1 MLRQEFKKIFIKNK
15 LLWLIIVGIAVQ
27 CLMWTGNS
35 YIPRYKNY
43 NEQKLY
49 TEYISQFEGEITKEK
64 REQISEDYL
73 EVLNSKA
80 FHDKLIEDYAVGEIS
95 TSEFDEKIKP
105 LDEILKKE
113 KIISDAYNQ
122 YVIDK
127 KEYALVENG
136 WMLFF
141 SSMDIELITFLL
153 ISLCAIVVVKC
164 EKDNS
169 MDLYNLT
176 SHKGRA
182 KLTWVKIS
190 LVLMTALVLS
200 VIMYLLK
207 LSVYVLKFGGEG
219 ADFPITAI
227 TDFSGSKLQLD
238 ILQTALLFMC
248 IKTLGWIYLS
258 LIVMAVATFLK
269 SSASV
274 ATTVICVVL
283 LPAFVASKMQGDEF
297 IYKMPL
303 PNGLLKARGFVMGD
317 YINLNEQYSANFKA
331 LSTKTIAL
339 VIAVDILVAVA
350 CFVAIFIKLSG
361 KRFIRKK
368 ATAVVVATML
378 AITFTGCGKEKLS
391 ISQDT
396 SDKYVYVLDYVYN
409 KETNKIMPLKTSP
422 FETTSFIGLYDN
434 YYIKA
439 DVNTTEE
446 SVNSQSFIAVNLDTY
461 EETVIYTVGNAYDY
475 TGLMDLETVYPNILS
490 MFAELEFNGADSVTS
505 DGEKLY
511 LIFDDRVDIVDIN
524 SQEVESIL
532 KDYEGENLTY
542 YDGKIFYTDSR
553 SFVCSFD
560 IQTEKTQTV
569 IDKPVS
575 DFHAVCDGVIW
586 ESALSGETNFTSGD
600 EETALCKT
608 FPNIVKETAS
618 GFVATD
624 TMNVYIY
631 NKTDKTVSQK
641 QFMTPVFS
649 ADDDGVYGI
658 DFSGEKQQIV
668 MFDYE
673 GNELNRCEVN

>member
-1 MLRQEFKKIFIKNK
+1 
-15 LLWLIIVGIAVQ
+15 
-27 CLMWTGNS
+27 
-35 YIPRYKNY
+35 
-43 NEQKLY
+43 
-49 TEYISQFEGEITKEK
+49 
-64 REQISEDYL
+64 
-73 EVLNSKA
+73 
-80 FHDKLIEDYAVGEIS
+80 
-95 TSEFDEKIKP
+95 
-105 LDEILKKE
+105 
-113 KIISDAYNQ
+113 
-122 YVIDK
+122 
-127 KEYALVENG
+127 
-136 WMLFF
+136 
-141 SSMDIELITFLL
+141 
-153 ISLCAIVVVKC
+153 
-164 EKDNS
+164 
-169 MDLYNLT
+169 
-176 SHKGRA
+176 
-182 KLTWVKIS
+182 
-190 LVLMTALVLS
+190 
-200 VIMYLLK
+200 
-207 LSVYVLKFGGEG
+207 
-219 ADFPITAI
+219 
-227 TDFSGSKLQLD
+227 
-238 ILQTALLFMC
+238 
-248 IKTLGWIYLS
+248 
-258 LIVMAVATFLK
+258 MAVATFLK

-317 YINLNEQYSANFKA
+317 YFNLNEQYSANFKA

-511 LIFDDRVDIVDIN
+511 LIYDDRVDIVDIN